1 MKKLY
6 FYSIHKEEGPV
17 EARLH
22 YGYTDGTYNYY
33 RYNSLWFAIHPETG
47 VAVVT
52 TNSRHGA
59 VETAH
64 STEAVEGLN
73 KWLEQSGDEWKRTF
87 DKLVAAAKEKAS

>member
-1 MKKLY
+1 MRKHT
-6 FYSIHKEEGPV
+6 FYSVHKEDGPV

-47 VAVVT
+47 VAVAT

-64 STEAVEGLN
+64 STETIEAFN
-73 KWLEQSGDEWKRTF
+73 AWFAKSGEEWKHTF
-87 DKLVAAAKEKAS
+87 ETLVSAAKEKAS